1 MKEITKEIVIRE
13 MTWDD
18 LDQVVAIENENFS
31 VPWTETGFFTYL
43 MRSDAL
49 FLVAAEA
56 LDPEELE
63 SEEPESEESESEALD
78 PENLETEE
86 FETEENAERILGY
99 CGIIMAAD
107 EGDITNVSVKK
118 DLQGQGIG
126 TMLIQELVSQTEKM
140 GIQTIFLEVRKSNAA
155 ALALY
160 EKQGFERMGVRKNYY
175 TDPTEDAITMSR
187 KLSH

>member
-1 MKEITKEIVIRE
+1 MTVRE

-18 LDQVVAIENENFS
+18 LEQVVEIENENFS

-49 FLVAAEA
+49 FLVAENEE
-56 LDPEELE
+56 EELV
-63 SEEPESEESESEALD
+63 A
-78 PENLETEE
+78 
-86 FETEENAERILGY
+86 GY
-99 CGIIMAAD
+99 IGIIMAAD

-118 DLQGQGIG
+118 ELQGQEIG
-126 TMLIQELVSQTEKM
+126 TMLLQELASRTKEM
-140 GIQTIFLEVRKSNAA
+140 GIEKIFLEVRESNVA

-175 TDPTEDAITMSR
+175 TDPIEDAITMCR

>member
-1 MKEITKEIVIRE
+1 MTVRE

-18 LDQVVAIENENFS
+18 LEQVVEIENENFS

-49 FLVAAEA
+49 VLVAEK
-56 LDPEELE
+56 EE
-63 SEEPESEESESEALD
+63 EEQVA
-78 PENLETEE
+78 
-86 FETEENAERILGY
+86 GY
-99 CGIIMAAD
+99 IGIIMAAD

-118 DLQGQGIG
+118 ELQSQGIG
-126 TMLIQELVSQTEKM
+126 TMLIQELASRTKEMGVEK
-140 GIQTIFLEVRKSNAA
+140 IFLEVRESNAV

-175 TDPTEDAITMSR
+175 KDPVEDAITMCR

>member
-1 MKEITKEIVIRE
+1 MTARE

-18 LDQVVAIENENFS
+18 LEQVVEIENENFS

-49 FLVAAEA
+49 FLVAENEE
-56 LDPEELE
+56 EELV
-63 SEEPESEESESEALD
+63 A
-78 PENLETEE
+78 
-86 FETEENAERILGY
+86 GY
-99 CGIIMAAD
+99 IGIIMAAD

-118 DLQGQGIG
+118 ELQGQGIG
-126 TMLIQELVSQTEKM
+126 TMLLQELASRTKEM
-140 GIQTIFLEVRKSNAA
+140 GIKKIFLEVRKSNVA

-175 TDPTEDAITMSR
+175 TDPIEDAITMCR

>member
-1 MKEITKEIVIRE
+1 MTVRE

-18 LDQVVAIENENFS
+18 LEQVVEIENENFS

-49 FLVAAEA
+49 FLVAENEE
-56 LDPEELE
+56 EELV
-63 SEEPESEESESEALD
+63 A
-78 PENLETEE
+78 
-86 FETEENAERILGY
+86 GY
-99 CGIIMAAD
+99 IGIIMAAD

-118 DLQGQGIG
+118 ELQGQGIG
-126 TMLIQELVSQTEKM
+126 TMLLQELASRTKEM
-140 GIQTIFLEVRKSNAA
+140 GIEKIFLEVRKSNVA

-175 TDPTEDAITMSR
+175 TDPIEDAITMCR

>member
-1 MKEITKEIVIRE
+1 MTVRE

-18 LDQVVAIENENFS
+18 LEQVVEIENENFS

-49 FLVAAEA
+49 FLVAEK
-56 LDPEELE
+56 EE
-63 SEEPESEESESEALD
+63 EEQVA
-78 PENLETEE
+78 
-86 FETEENAERILGY
+86 GY
-99 CGIIMAAD
+99 IGIIMAAD

-118 DLQGQGIG
+118 ELQSQGIG
-126 TMLIQELVSQTEKM
+126 TMLIQELASRTKEMGVEK
-140 GIQTIFLEVRKSNAA
+140 IFLEVRESNAV

-175 TDPTEDAITMSR
+175 KDPVEDAITMCR

>member
-1 MKEITKEIVIRE
+1 MTVRE

-18 LDQVVAIENENFS
+18 LEQVVEIENENFS

-49 FLVAAEA
+49 FLVAE
-56 LDPEELE
+56 DEE
-63 SEEPESEESESEALD
+63 EEQVV
-78 PENLETEE
+78 
-86 FETEENAERILGY
+86 GY

-118 DLQGQGIG
+118 ELQGQGIG
-126 TMLIQELVSQTEKM
+126 TMLIQGLAARTKEL
-140 GIQTIFLEVRKSNAA
+140 GIQTIFLEVRESNVA

-175 TDPTEDAITMSR
+175 TDPVEDAVTMCR